1 MLFYRYFELQ
11 LQLSREFNLPLFL
24 HCRAAADDLVDIL
37 KRNKEQIV
45 GGVVHSF
52 DGSQEALE
60 KILDLDLYIG
70 INGW

>member
-1 MLFYRYFELQ
+1 LYFPRYFEYQ
-11 LQLSREFNLPLFL
+11 LQLSKEFRLPLFL

-37 KRNKEQIV
+37 HRNQASIV

-60 KILDLDLYIG
+60 KILALGLYVG